1 MIPQT
6 EEEYNDRDD
15 MFNESWS
22 KIGFEYVVKEAIGN
36 LYEELYEIRQMLKE
50 IVRIVQEGEDEEDTT
65 PAT

>member
-36 LYEELYEIRQMLKE
+36 LYEELCEIRQMLKE
-50 IVRIVQEGEDEEDTT
+50 IVRIVQEGDNEEDTT
-65 PAT
+65 PVT